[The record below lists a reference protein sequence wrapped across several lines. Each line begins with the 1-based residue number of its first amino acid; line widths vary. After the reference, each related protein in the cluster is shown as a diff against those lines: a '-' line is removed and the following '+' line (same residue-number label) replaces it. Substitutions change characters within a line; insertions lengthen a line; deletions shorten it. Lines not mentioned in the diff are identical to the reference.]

1 MRFKST
7 PVSSLKQQTSHW
19 SASRTRT
26 KHKRLDAICEETYNL
41 NHAESN
47 RQSTGDEEVA
57 AAGSELRRSSRARR
71 APVLLDAS
79 PPPRKKRRKLGKNG
93 RLSGEKNVRA
103 LSPRV
108 KEDDS
113 ENGEDEETPGTWRS
127 RLRSRRRIG
136 FGRNKER
143 NSPRRKLFAEM
154 DGVEKECRRTEGV
167 VTEGKVEM
175 VDKIEELEVEC
186 PLKVKLKRKRTF
198 NMAGASRTRDKVL
211 VSETMDGTRD
221 DETGDE
227 GNDCGEVER
236 PLKVKL
242 KRERTF
248 NVAGASRTRDKVL
261 VSETMDGTRDDETGD
276 EGNDC
281 GEVMPLE
288 GEMLGIHED
297 EEADVN
303 DMDLVVEKQEELS
316 NSNQAA
322 GDCAVSDHVTVT
334 EDVEQGECMDETV
347 TVDLNEVVADLSIN
361 DVRGGPHDGKDANL
375 VKLDEKLMEGGG
387 YPKEDKNTSQRSGER
402 PVYSHI
408 KEGRRCGLCGGGTD
422 GKPPKRLTHEI
433 GESEN
438 EASNGSSAS
447 DEANYDIWDGF
458 ADEPGWLGRLLGPIN
473 DRYGIAGTWVHQ
485 QCAVWSPECFQVY
498 FAGLGCLK
506 NVRAALCRGRA
517 LKCSRCGR
525 PGATIGCRVDR
536 CPKTYHLPC
545 ARADGCIFD
554 HRKFLIACID
564 HRHYFQPFGSKMEDR
579 IKRMKAKKMKM
590 EFRKLSNDAWRKDI
604 ETEEKWLENC
614 GEDEEF
620 LKRESKRLQR
630 DLMRI
635 SPVYIGGTDKESQK
649 LFAGWESVAGLQDV
663 IRCMKE
669 VVILPLLYPEFFDN
683 LGITPPRGVLLHGY
697 PGTGKTLVVRS
708 LIGSCARGDKR
719 IAYFA
724 RKGADCLGKYVG
736 DAERQLR
743 LLFHVA
749 EKCQPSIIF
758 FDEIDGLAP
767 CRTKQSDQ
775 THSSVVST
783 LLALLDGLK
792 SRGSVVVIGATNRP
806 DAVDPALRRPGRF
819 DREIYFPL
827 PSLEDRAA
835 ILALHTQKWP
845 KPVLGSLLRWIA
857 GKTAGFAGAD
867 LQALCTQAAIIALKR
882 NFPLQDV
889 LSAAGKN
896 SSCSERVPLPSFAV
910 EERDWLEAL
919 SSSPPPCSRREAGI
933 ASTDIASSSLPCHLI
948 PCLLQPLSTLLVSLY
963 LDEHVS
969 LPPALSKAAAGVKN
983 VIFSALDRRKLPN
996 HLWWSHLHSLI
1007 QEAEVGEEI
1016 ERLLY
1021 SADIAVGES
1030 VSVGSDAFG
1039 VGENREYINPEA
1051 SVTYNCGSH
1060 TGSARNMP
1068 FSSRKKSGHRVL
1080 ISGSPRSGQRHL
1092 ASCLLRCYIGN
1103 VGVHKV
1109 DLAIA
1114 SQEGHGDVV
1123 QGLTQI
1129 LMKCANVGSSVVFM
1143 PRIDLWAVQTH
1154 QQVSDDGD
1162 SSTLFDDQS
1171 SVRKTSCSIDT
1182 QVLKTKITSNM
1193 QISKSTAVYGH
1204 QSSSQSPSH
1213 AWSSFAE
1220 QVEAICV
1227 NTSLVILA
1235 TSDVPHAELPIGI
1248 RQFFGCDV
1256 QDGNQ
1261 CTSLEH
1267 TLPRFNVQIDGSV
1280 NYDVVINRC
1289 AAELSRNVVR
1299 QFVQLFYQKAHKHP
1313 IPDNETSASTGD
1325 QKQTPNHNL
1334 DRPLEELDP
1343 RTQNSDD
1350 SVPRPSLVLNKR
1362 NLKGKSSLMLGIS
1375 TLGYQILRYPHF
1387 AELCWVTS
1395 KLKEGPVADI
1405 SGSWKGWPFNSC
1417 IARPSNIV
1425 EKMAVP
1431 CNPGNIKSKEG
1442 SLLVRGIAAVGLLAY
1457 RGLYTSGK
1465 EVAFEIRRVLE
1476 LLVGQIS
1483 VKVQAGKDRYQYVQ
1497 LLSQVSYLEDIVNS
1511 WAFSLQSLEVDAQVG
1526 QANPV
1531 LSTTASSA
1539 NDLQLEEHQSP
1550 ISGRSSPEARVLEE
1564 TRPDSAAENV
1574 DPSVCNNE
1582 NGDSGLHDFKGRVG
1596 LLQDDIVE
1604 NISLFGNSTPN
1615 ERLCSSIPAGISVG
1629 KSLLECNEAN
1639 AINQLESPG
1648 ESTNIHGVAQSFN
1661 HPYHSVSADDVVLSK
1676 GGACPSGQMGGAA
1689 YSGSSRGKDQVKA
1702 PASKDNST
1710 LSPDDVP
1717 DSDKPSSGNF
1727 SSCKNINA
1735 LADSMAVCL
1744 YRCCSVC
1751 MSSLHDV
1758 MRKLL
1763 IHEAGFSKNS
1773 WNIEDIHDVVASLS
1787 VDLVS
1792 AVRQEF
1798 SNASSLFGEIQRNSV
1813 LCPDISTCDCKS
1825 PGCRLSVPVECA
1837 FHSTDGGASETVNT
1851 DRSSQFGQSVEF
1863 VFRNGVLISTNHD
1876 RDVACHCKLES
1887 LCLSSLVELML
1898 SSKQLPK

>member
-1 MRFKST
+1 MRVKST
-7 PVSSLKQQTSHW
+7 PVSSLKQQQQTPHC

-26 KHKRLDAICEETYNL
+26 KHKRLDAICEETYKL
-41 NHAESN
+41 HHAESN
-47 RQSTGDEEVA
+47 RPAAEDEEVA
-57 AAGSELRRSSRARR
+57 VASAAGGAGSELRRSSRARR

-79 PPPRKKRRKLGKNG
+79 PPPPKKRRKLGKKG
-93 RLSGEKNVRA
+93 RLNREKNARA
-103 LSPRV
+103 LSRQV
-108 KEDDS
+108 KEDESD
-113 ENGEDEETPGTWRS
+113 NWEDEETPGTWRS
-127 RLRSRRRIG
+127 RLRSRRRVS

-143 NSPRRKLFAEM
+143 NSPRRKLFTEM
-154 DGVEKECRRTEGV
+154 DGVEKECKRIEGV
-167 VTEGKVEM
+167 LMEGKVEM
-175 VDKIEELEVEC
+175 VDKIEE
-186 PLKVKLKRKRTF
+186 P
-198 NMAGASRTRDKVL
+198 
-211 VSETMDGTRD
+211 
-221 DETGDE
+221 
-227 GNDCGEVER
+227 EVER

-242 KRERTF
+242 KRKRRF
-248 NVAGASRTRDKVL
+248 SMAGASRTRDNVL
-261 VSETMDGTRDDETGD
+261 VSEKMDVTWDNETTD

-288 GEMLGIHED
+288 GEMLDIRED
-297 EEADVN
+297 EKEDEKADVN
-303 DMDLVVEKQEELS
+303 ATDLVVEKPEELS
-316 NSNQAA
+316 NSNQAV
-322 GDCAVSDHVTVT
+322 GDCAVNDCITVT
-334 EDVEQGECMDETV
+334 DDVELGEHMDESV
-347 TVDLNEVVADLSIN
+347 MVDLNEVVADLSIN
-361 DVRGGPHDGKDANL
+361 DVRGGPHDGEDSNL
-375 VKLDEKLMEGGG
+375 VKPDEKLMDGGG
-387 YPKEDKNTSQRSGER
+387 NPKEDKNTSQHSGER
-402 PVYSHI
+402 PIYSRI

-422 GKPPKRLTHEI
+422 GKPPKRSTHEI

-564 HRHYFQPFGSKMEDR
+564 HRHIFQPFGSKMADR

-590 EFRKLSNDAWRKDI
+590 EHRKLSNDAWRKDI
-604 ETEEKWLENC
+604 EAEEKWLENC

-635 SPVYIGGTDKESQK
+635 SPVYIGGTDKENQK

-663 IRCMKE
+663 ITCMKE
-669 VVILPLLYPEFFDN
+669 VVILPLLYPQFFDN

-835 ILALHTQKWP
+835 ILSLHTQKWP
-845 KPVLGSLLRWIA
+845 KPVSGSLLRWIA
-857 GKTAGFAGAD
+857 VKTAGFAGAD

-896 SSCSERVPLPSFAV
+896 SSCGERVPLPSFAV
-910 EERDWLEAL
+910 GERDWLEAL

-933 ASTDIASSSLPCHLI
+933 AATDIASSSLPCHLI
-948 PCLLQPLSTLLVSLY
+948 PCLLQPLSMLLVSLC

-969 LPPALSKAAAGVKN
+969 LPRALSKAAAGVKN
-983 VIFSALDRRKLPN
+983 AIFSALDRKKLPN
-996 HLWWSHLHSLI
+996 HLWRSHLHALI
-1007 QEAEVGEEI
+1007 QEAEVGKEI
-1016 ERLLY
+1016 ERQLSL
-1021 SADIAVGES
+1021 ADIVIGK
-1030 VSVGSDAFG
+1030 SDAFG
-1039 VGENREYINPEA
+1039 VGENHENVNSEA
-1051 SVTYNCGSH
+1051 SVTYSCSSR
-1060 TGSARNMP
+1060 TGSVRNIP
-1068 FSSRKKSGHRVL
+1068 FSSRKKSGYRVL

-1092 ASCLLRCYIGN
+1092 ASCLLHCYVGN
-1103 VGVHKV
+1103 VEVHKL

-1129 LMKCANVGSSVVFM
+1129 LMKCANVSSSVIFM

-1154 QQVSDDGD
+1154 RQVSDDED
-1162 SSTLFDDQS
+1162 SSTSFDDQS
-1171 SVRKTSCSIDT
+1171 PGKKASCSMDT
-1182 QVLKTKITSNM
+1182 QVHETKITSNM
-1193 QISKSTAVYGH
+1193 QNGKSTAGDGR

-1227 NTSLVILA
+1227 NSSLVILA

-1256 QDGNQ
+1256 QDSSQ
-1261 CTSLEH
+1261 FTSLGH
-1267 TLPRFNVQIDGSV
+1267 ALPRLSVQIDGSM
-1280 NYDVVINRC
+1280 NYDIVVNRC
-1289 AAELSRNVVR
+1289 AAELSRIVAQ
-1299 QFVQLFYQKAHKHP
+1299 QFVQLFYQKAHEHP
-1313 IPDNETSASTGD
+1313 VLDNETSAPSGD
-1325 QKQTPNHNL
+1325 KKQTPNHNL
-1334 DRPLEELDP
+1334 DCPIEEPDP
-1343 RTQNSDD
+1343 RTQNTDD
-1350 SVPRPSLVLNKR
+1350 SLPRPSPLLNKR

-1405 SGSWKGWPFNSC
+1405 SGPWKGWPFNSC
-1417 IARPSNIV
+1417 IARPSNTL

-1457 RGLYTSGK
+1457 RGLYTSAK

-1511 WAFSLQSLEVDAQVG
+1511 WAFSLQSLEVDAQVT

-1531 LSTTASSA
+1531 LSTAASSA
-1539 NDLQLEEHQSP
+1539 NNLQLEEHQPP

-1564 TRPDSAAENV
+1564 TQQDSAAENV
-1574 DPSVCNNE
+1574 DQSVCNKE
-1582 NGDSGLHDFKGRVG
+1582 NRDSGLHDFKERVG
-1596 LLQDDIVE
+1596 HLQDDIVE
-1604 NISLFGNSTPN
+1604 NVSLFGNSTLN
-1615 ERLCSSIPAGISVG
+1615 EHPCSSIPAGTPVG
-1629 KSLLECNEAN
+1629 NSLIECNGMD
-1639 AINQLESPG
+1639 AITELENSG
-1648 ESTNIHGVAQSFN
+1648 ESTSIHNVAESLN
-1661 HPYHSVSADDVVLSK
+1661 HPYHSVLADDVVLLK
-1676 GGACPSGQMGGAA
+1676 DGPCPSGQMGGAA
-1689 YSGSSRGKDQVKA
+1689 YSGSSRGKDQAKDL
-1702 PASKDNST
+1702 ASKDNII
-1710 LSPDDVP
+1710 LSSDDVP

-1758 MRKLL
+1758 MCKLL
-1763 IHEAGFSKNS
+1763 IHEAGLSKNG
-1773 WNIEDIHDVVASLS
+1773 WNVEDIHDVVASLS

-1798 SNASSLFGEIQRNSV
+1798 SNASSLFGGIQGNSV
-1813 LCPDISTCDCKS
+1813 LCPDASTCDCNS
-1825 PGCRLSVPVECA
+1825 PGCRLSVLADCA
-1837 FHSTDGGASETVNT
+1837 FHSTDGGISESVNR
-1851 DRSSQFGQSVEF
+1851 DRSSQVGQTVEF

-1887 LCLSSLVELML
+1887 FCLSSLMELV
-1898 SSKQLPK
+1898 SSAKQLPR

>member
-1 MRFKST
+1 MRVKST
-7 PVSSLKQQTSHW
+7 PVSSLKQQQQQQQASHC

-41 NHAESN
+41 HHADSN
-47 RQSTGDEEVA
+47 RPAAAAAGDEEEA
-57 AAGSELRRSSRARR
+57 AAAAAAPGSELRRSSRARR

-79 PPPRKKRRKLGKNG
+79 PPPPKKRRKLSKSG
-93 RLSGEKNVRA
+93 RLSGEKKARA
-103 LSPRV
+103 LSRWV
-108 KEDDS
+108 KEDES
-113 ENGEDEETPGTWRS
+113 ENSEDEETPGTWRS
-127 RLRSRRRIG
+127 RLRSRRRVG

-154 DGVEKECRRTEGV
+154 DGVEKKCKTIEGV
-167 VTEGKVEM
+167 FTEGKVEM
-175 VDKIEELEVEC
+175 VDKIEEPEVER
-186 PLKVKLKRKRTF
+186 PPKVKLKRKRRS

-211 VSETMDGTRD
+211 VSEKMDGTRD
-221 DETGDE
+221 
-227 GNDCGEVER
+227 N
-236 PLKVKL
+236 
-242 KRERTF
+242 
-248 NVAGASRTRDKVL
+248 
-261 VSETMDGTRDDETGD
+261 ETGD

-288 GEMLGIHED
+288 GEKLGIRED
-297 EEADVN
+297 EKADVN
-303 DMDLVVEKQEELS
+303 AADLVMEKQEELS
-316 NSNQAA
+316 NSNPAV
-322 GDCAVSDHVTVT
+322 GDCAVNDCVTVT
-334 EDVEQGECMDETV
+334 EDVEIGECMDETV

-361 DVRGGPHDGKDANL
+361 DVIGGPHDGEDVNL

-387 YPKEDKNTSQRSGER
+387 NPKEDKNTSQHSGER
-402 PVYSHI
+402 PMYSRI

-422 GKPPKRLTHEI
+422 GKPPKRSTHEI

-458 ADEPGWLGRLLGPIN
+458 ADEPGWLGHLLGPIN

-485 QCAVWSPECFQVY
+485 QCAVWSPEVY

-564 HRHYFQPFGSKMEDR
+564 HRHIFQPFGSKMEDR

-590 EFRKLSNDAWRKDI
+590 EFRKLTNDAWRKDI
-604 ETEEKWLENC
+604 EAEEKWLENC

-635 SPVYIGGTDKESQK
+635 SPVYIGGTHKESQK

-835 ILALHTQKWP
+835 ILSLHTQKWP
-845 KPVLGSLLRWIA
+845 KPVSGSLLRWIA

-933 ASTDIASSSLPCHLI
+933 AATDIASSSLPCHLI
-948 PCLLQPLSTLLVSLY
+948 PCLLQPLSTLLVFLY

-1016 ERLLY
+1016 ERQLSL
-1021 SADIAVGES
+1021 ADIAIGES
-1030 VSVGSDAFG
+1030 ASVGSDAFG
-1039 VGENREYINPEA
+1039 VGENRENINSEA
-1051 SVTYNCGSH
+1051 SVTYNYASR
-1060 TGSARNMP
+1060 TGSVRNMP
-1068 FSSRKKSGHRVL
+1068 FSSRKKSGYRVL

-1092 ASCLLRCYIGN
+1092 ASCLLHCYIGN
-1103 VGVHKV
+1103 VEVHKV
-1109 DLAIA
+1109 DLATA

-1154 QQVSDDGD
+1154 QQVSDDED
-1162 SSTLFDDQS
+1162 SSTSFDDQS
-1171 SVRKTSCSIDT
+1171 LVKKTSCSIDT
-1182 QVLKTKITSNM
+1182 RVLESKITSNV
-1193 QISKSTAVYGH
+1193 QNCKSTAVDRH

-1256 QDGNQ
+1256 QDSSQ
-1261 CTSLEH
+1261 RTPLEH
-1267 TLPRFNVQIDGSV
+1267 TLPRFSVQIDGRI
-1280 NYDVVINRC
+1280 NYDIVVNRC
-1289 AAELSRNVVR
+1289 AAELSRNVVQ

-1313 IPDNETSASTGD
+1313 VPDNETSAPTGD
-1325 QKQTPNHNL
+1325 KKQTPNRNL

-1343 RTQNSDD
+1343 RTQNTDD
-1350 SVPRPSLVLNKR
+1350 SVPRPSPFLNKR

-1405 SGSWKGWPFNSC
+1405 SGPWKGWPFNSC
-1417 IARPSNIV
+1417 IARPSNTA

-1457 RGLYTSGK
+1457 RGLYTSAK

-1476 LLVGQIS
+1476 LLVGQINF
-1483 VKVQAGKDRYQYVQ
+1483 KVQAGKDRYQYVQ

-1511 WAFSLQSLEVDAQVG
+1511 WAFSLQSLEVDAQVT

-1539 NDLQLEEHQSP
+1539 NNLQLEEHQPP
-1550 ISGRSSPEARVLEE
+1550 IPGRSSPEARVLEE
-1564 TRPDSAAENV
+1564 TQLDSAAENV
-1574 DPSVCNNE
+1574 DPAVCNKE
-1582 NGDSGLHDFKGRVG
+1582 NGDSGLHDFKERVG

-1604 NISLFGNSTPN
+1604 NISLFGNASLN
-1615 ERLCSSIPAGISVG
+1615 EQPCSSIPPGTPVG
-1629 KSLLECNEAN
+1629 KSLIECNGMN
-1639 AINQLESPG
+1639 PINQLESPG
-1648 ESTNIHGVAQSFN
+1648 ESTSIRDVAQSLNF
-1661 HPYHSVSADDVVLSK
+1661 PYHSVSANDVVLSK
-1676 GGACPSGQMGGAA
+1676 DGPYPSGQMGGAA
-1689 YSGSSRGKDQVKA
+1689 YSGSSRGKDQVKGL
-1702 PASKDNST
+1702 ASKDNST
-1710 LSPDDVP
+1710 SSPDGVP
-1717 DSDKPSSGNF
+1717 VSDKSS
-1727 SSCKNINA
+1727 SSSSSAWKNINA

-1751 MSSLHDV
+1751 ISSLHDV

-1763 IHEAGFSKNS
+1763 IHEAGLSKNS
-1773 WNIEDIHDVVASLS
+1773 WNVEDIHDVVASLS

-1798 SNASSLFGEIQRNSV
+1798 SNVSSLFGEIQRNSV
-1813 LCPDISTCDCKS
+1813 LCPDASTCDCRR
-1825 PGCRLSVPVECA
+1825 PGCRLSVPAECA
-1837 FHSTDGGASETVNT
+1837 FHSTDGGASETVNK
-1851 DRSSQFGQSVEF
+1851 DRSSRFGQTVEF

-1876 RDVACHCKLES
+1876 RDVTCHCKLES
-1887 LCLSSLVELML
+1887 LCLSSLMELML
-1898 SSKQLPK
+1898 SAKQLPE

>member
-1 MRFKST
+1 MRVKST
-7 PVSSLKQQTSHW
+7 PVSSLKQQQTTPHC

-41 NHAESN
+41 HHAESS
-47 RQSTGDEEVA
+47 RPAAGDEEEEEA
-57 AAGSELRRSSRARR
+57 AGEEAAAASGGAGSELRRSSRARR

-79 PPPRKKRRKLGKNG
+79 PPPPKKRRKLGKKG
-93 RLSGEKNVRA
+93 RLRGEKNARA
-103 LSPRV
+103 LSRPV
-108 KEDDS
+108 KEDES
-113 ENGEDEETPGTWRS
+113 ENWEEEETPGTWRS
-127 RLRSRRRIG
+127 RLRSRRRVG

-143 NSPRRKLFAEM
+143 NSPRRKLFVEM
-154 DGVEKECRRTEGV
+154 DAVEKECERIEGV
-167 VTEGKVEM
+167 LTEGKVEM
-175 VDKIEELEVEC
+175 VDEIEEPEVERL
-186 PLKVKLKRKRTF
+186 PKVKFKRKRKF
-198 NMAGASRTRDKVL
+198 SMAGASRTRDIAL
-211 VSETMDGTRD
+211 VSEKMDGTRD
-221 DETGDE
+221 NETRDE
-227 GNDCGEVER
+227 G
-236 PLKVKL
+236 
-242 KRERTF
+242 
-248 NVAGASRTRDKVL
+248 S
-261 VSETMDGTRDDETGD
+261 
-276 EGNDC
+276 DC
-281 GEVMPLE
+281 GEVMMPLE
-288 GEMLGIHED
+288 DEMLDIRED
-297 EEADVN
+297 DKADVSAK
-303 DMDLVVEKQEELS
+303 DLVVEKPEELS
-316 NSNQAA
+316 DGNQAE
-322 GDCAVSDHVTVT
+322 GDRAVNDCVTVT
-334 EDVEQGECMDETV
+334 DDVEQGERMDESV
-347 TVDLNEVVADLSIN
+347 MVDLNEVVADLSIN
-361 DVRGGPHDGKDANL
+361 DVRGGPHDGENANL
-375 VKLDEKLMEGGG
+375 VKPDEKLMEGGG
-387 YPKEDKNTSQRSGER
+387 NTKEDKITSQYSGER
-402 PVYSHI
+402 PMHSRI

-447 DEANYDIWDGF
+447 DEPNYDIWDGF

-498 FAGLGCLK
+498 FAGVGCLK

-564 HRHYFQPFGSKMEDR
+564 HRHIFQPFGSKMADR

-590 EFRKLSNDAWRKDI
+590 EFRKLCNDAWRKDI

-620 LKRESKRLQR
+620 LRRESKRLQR

-669 VVILPLLYPEFFDN
+669 VVLLPLLYPEFFDN
-683 LGITPPRGVLLHGY
+683 WGITPPRGVLLHGY

-708 LIGSCARGDKR
+708 LIGSCAQGDKR

-835 ILALHTQKWP
+835 ILSLHTQKWP
-845 KPVLGSLLRWIA
+845 KPVSGSLLRWIA

-896 SSCSERVPLPSFAV
+896 SCSERVPLPSFAV

-919 SSSPPPCSRREAGI
+919 YSSPPPCSRREAGI
-933 ASTDIASSSLPCHLI
+933 AATDIASSSLPCHLI

-969 LPPALSKAAAGVKN
+969 LPPALSEAAAGVKN
-983 VIFSALDRRKLPN
+983 VIFSALDRKKLPN
-996 HLWWSHLHSLI
+996 HLWRSHLHSLI
-1007 QEAEVGEEI
+1007 QEADVGEEI
-1016 ERLLY
+1016 ERQLS
-1021 SADIAVGES
+1021 SADIVIGKSAS
-1030 VSVGSDAFG
+1030 TGSDAFG
-1039 VGENREYINPEA
+1039 VGENHENMNSEA
-1051 SVTYNCGSH
+1051 SVTYNCSSR
-1060 TGSARNMP
+1060 TGSVRNVP
-1068 FSSRKKSGHRVL
+1068 FSSRKKSGYRVL

-1092 ASCLLRCYIGN
+1092 ASCLLHCYVGN
-1103 VGVHKV
+1103 VEVHKL

-1114 SQEGHGDVV
+1114 SLEGHGDVV

-1143 PRIDLWAVQTH
+1143 PRIDLWAVQMH
-1154 QQVSDDGD
+1154 QQVSDDED
-1162 SSTLFDDQS
+1162 SSTTSDDQS
-1171 SVRKTSCSIDT
+1171 PVKKTSCSIDT
-1182 QVLKTKITSNM
+1182 QVRETKITSNM
-1193 QISKSTAVYGH
+1193 QNSNSTAGDGC

-1220 QVEAICV
+1220 QVNAICV

-1235 TSDVPHAELPIGI
+1235 TSDVPHAQLPSGI
-1248 RQFFGCDV
+1248 QQFFGCDV
-1256 QDGNQ
+1256 QDSSQ
-1261 CTSLEH
+1261 CTSLER
-1267 TLPRFNVQIDGSV
+1267 TLPRFTLQIDGSM
-1280 NYDVVINRC
+1280 NYDMVVNRC
-1289 AAELSRNVVR
+1289 AAELSMIVAQ

-1313 IPDNETSASTGD
+1313 ILNNETSAPTGD
-1325 QKQTPNHNL
+1325 KKQTPNNNL
-1334 DRPLEELDP
+1334 DRPSEELDP
-1343 RTQNSDD
+1343 RTQNADD
-1350 SVPRPSLVLNKR
+1350 SVPRPSPLLNKR

-1405 SGSWKGWPFNSC
+1405 SGPWKGWPFNSC
-1417 IARPSNIV
+1417 IARPSNTL

-1457 RGLYTSGK
+1457 RGLYTSAK

-1511 WAFSLQSLEVDAQVG
+1511 WAFSFQSLEVDAQVT

-1531 LSTTASSA
+1531 LSTMASSA
-1539 NDLQLEEHQSP
+1539 NNLQLEEHQPP
-1550 ISGRSSPEARVLEE
+1550 ISGSSSPEARVLEE
-1564 TRPDSAAENV
+1564 TQRDSAAENV
-1574 DPSVCNNE
+1574 DPSVCNKD
-1582 NGDSGLHDFKGRVG
+1582 NGDSGLHDFKERVG
-1596 LLQDDIVE
+1596 LLQDDIIE

-1615 ERLCSSIPAGISVG
+1615 EHPCSSIPAGTPVG
-1629 KSLLECNEAN
+1629 KSLIECNGMN
-1639 AINQLESPG
+1639 ATTQLESPG
-1648 ESTNIHGVAQSFN
+1648 ESTSIRDVAQSLN

-1676 GGACPSGQMGGAA
+1676 DGPCPSGQMGGAT
-1689 YSGSSRGKDQVKA
+1689 YSGSSRGKDHIKDL
-1702 PASKDNST
+1702 ASKDNST
-1710 LSPDDVP
+1710 LSSDGVP
-1717 DSDKPSSGNF
+1717 DSDNSSSGNF
-1727 SSCKNINA
+1727 SPCENINTV
-1735 LADSMAVCL
+1735 ADSMAVCL

-1763 IHEAGFSKNS
+1763 IHEAGLSKNS
-1773 WNIEDIHDVVASLS
+1773 WNVEDVHDVVASLS

-1792 AVRQEF
+1792 AIRQEF
-1798 SNASSLFGEIQRNSV
+1798 SNVCSLFGEIQGNSV
-1813 LCPDISTCDCKS
+1813 LCPDATTCDCNS
-1825 PGCRLSVPVECA
+1825 PGCRLSVLVECA
-1837 FHSTDGGASETVNT
+1837 FHSTEGGVSESVNK
-1851 DRSSQFGQSVEF
+1851 DRSSPFGQTVEF

-1876 RDVACHCKLES
+1876 RDVVCHCKLES
-1887 LCLSSLVELML
+1887 FCLSSLMELML
-1898 SSKQLPK
+1898 SAKQLPR